1 MTEKTENLVLELL
14 RAMRSDIANIKQDI
28 REMKGQ
34 LISIR
39 HYLVVTDSDAGPNEE
54 GIAHLQVR
62 VERSERR
69 LELASEP

>member
-1 MTEKTENLVLELL
+1 MTEKTENLVLGLL
-14 RAMRSDIANIKQDI
+14 RAMRPGIASIKQDI

-39 HYLVVTDSDAGPNEE
+39 HHLVVTDSDGVRNEE

-62 VERSERR
+62 VERIERR
-69 LELASEP
+69 LELASE

>member
-14 RAMRSDIANIKQDI
+14 RAMRPDIANIKQDI

-39 HYLVVTDSDAGPNEE
+39 HHLVVTDSDAVRNEE

-62 VERSERR
+62 VERIERR
-69 LELASEP
+69 LELASE